1 MTAPSLH
8 GYLKSRDSAIG
19 FELLGPPN
27 GRLLDIGC
35 GEGEDLRQLEG
46 AGWQGVGVDPV
57 RTPRGVPCVRGDA
70 QRLPFRDESFSAT
83 ICVLMLP
90 HVSRPDV
97 IVAEAHRALK
107 PRGRA
112 VSVVFSRSL
121 LNAKMA
127 VGGVTYS
134 PNEPRNQYRSPSV
147 NQLRGMLEAAGFR
160 AISWTKSDFLP
171 WFHSLVG
178 RTQPERPFRTL
189 DGLEP
194 RLSRSKLS
202 AIARKIAI
210 MGTKP
215 GNEGE
220 RGGR

>member
-1 MTAPSLH
+1 
-8 GYLKSRDSAIG
+8 
-19 FELLGPPN
+19 
-27 GRLLDIGC
+27 
-35 GEGEDLRQLEG
+35 
-46 AGWQGVGVDPV
+46 
-57 RTPRGVPCVRGDA
+57 
-70 QRLPFRDESFSAT
+70 
-83 ICVLMLP
+83 
-90 HVSRPDV
+90 V

-112 VSVVFSRSL
+112 VFVVFSRSL

-171 WFHSLVG
+171 WFHYLVG